1 MSYGGSAGRTFTPVE
16 RPPESA
22 GPTRAAAADLVM
34 QTRGSRFI
42 KFQEVRIQEL
52 AGEVRRPCMAEMVSP
67 AWACHV
73 LLLLCW
79 QLLEH

>member
-1 MSYGGSAGRTFTPVE
+1 ME

-52 AGEVRRPCMAEMVSP
+52 AAEVR
-67 AWACHV
+67 
-73 LLLLCW
+73 
-79 QLLEH
+79 QLWMFHIL

>member
-1 MSYGGSAGRTFTPVE
+1 MCQQTDTHLTCDSAGRTFTPVE

-52 AGEVRRPCMAEMVSP
+52 AGEVRRLSTC
-67 AWACHV
+67 
-73 LLLLCW
+73 LR
-79 QLLEH
+79 

>member
-1 MSYGGSAGRTFTPVE
+1 VE
-16 RPPESA
+16 QPPESA

-52 AGEVRRPCMAEMVSP
+52 AGEVRRLCIVYLVS
-67 AWACHV
+67 AMLVFARHV
-73 LLLLCW
+73 QLLCLQLQNLW
-79 QLLEH
+79 QACW